1 MGRSIGLRGL
11 ALTLACVGTAPA
23 RAELVSG
30 FLGSEIPWEVDRGE
44 NIGVLDRQRPEL
56 ASRGINLGGFKL
68 NPSLTVGTGYNS
80 NVYGQ
85 TGTKTGDFY
94 AIIFPSANLTSNWS
108 RHSVSVQAAGDF
120 LRYKNETAR
129 NESGYNVQG
138 SGRVDIG
145 DSEVYTSARLQRV
158 YQPQYA
164 GDFPIDARESIQ
176 YLIKSATVRGT
187 YQGARFRVIGSGDI
201 NRVTYRNA
209 RTLSGG
215 ILDQKSRD
223 RKVFRSSGRLEFAA
237 TPDKAL
243 FAQLTYS
250 DTRYDRA
257 TTSGGADNRD
267 AKEYRAIGGA
277 IFDLSHFLRGR
288 VGVGYTVRN
297 YDSPIYPTVKG
308 LAADANLTYFLTT
321 LTNITVGASRQ
332 VNDSN
337 TVGSGGYIV
346 LSGNVRVDHELLRNL
361 LLNVS
366 ADYQRATFNGI
377 DRRDNTYLLGA
388 GANYLTNRNLKLGL
402 DVSYISK
409 RTKGGGG
416 STYKQALGLLSATVK
431 I

>member
-1 MGRSIGLRGL
+1 MGRPIRLGGL
-11 ALTLACVGTAPA
+11 ALTLACAGTTPV

-30 FLGSEIPWEVDRGE
+30 FLDSEIPWQVDRGE

-56 ASRGINLGGFKL
+56 ASRGIHLGGFKL
-68 NPSLTVGTGYNS
+68 NPSLSVGAGYNN

-94 AIIFPSANLTSNWS
+94 AIIVPSVNLGSDWS
-108 RHSVSVQAAGDF
+108 RHSVSLQATGDF
-120 LRYKNETAR
+120 LRYKDETAR

-145 DSEVYTSARLQRV
+145 DSEIYTAARLQRV

-164 GDFPIDARESIQ
+164 GDFPINARGAIQ
-176 YLIKSATVRGT
+176 YLIKSANIRGT

-201 NRVTYRNA
+201 HRVTYRNA

-215 ILDQKSRD
+215 ILDQQSLD
-223 RKVFRSSGRLEFAA
+223 RKVFRTSGRVEFAA

-243 FAQLTYS
+243 FVQITYS
-250 DTRYDRA
+250 DTQYDRP

-288 VGVGYTVRN
+288 IGAGYTVRN
-297 YDSPIYPTVKG
+297 YASPLYPTVKG
-308 LAADANLTYFLTT
+308 LAADASVTYFMTT
-321 LTNITVGASRQ
+321 LTNITVGASRR

-337 TVGSGGYIV
+337 TPGSGGYIV

-361 LLNVS
+361 LLYTS

-377 DRRDNTYLLGA
+377 DRQDRTYLLGA

-416 STYKQALGLLSATVK
+416 STYSQALGLLSATVK